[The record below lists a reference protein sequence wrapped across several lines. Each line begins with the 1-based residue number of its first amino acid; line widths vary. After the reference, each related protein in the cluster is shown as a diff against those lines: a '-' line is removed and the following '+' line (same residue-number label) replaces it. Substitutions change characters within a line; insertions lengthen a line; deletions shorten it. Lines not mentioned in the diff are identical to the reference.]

1 VIQVHIINNA
11 NRHLYE
17 RELDEHHQIRHRI
30 YVEELQC
37 RGLKPRADKREY
49 DQFDM
54 DETVYVLA
62 LEEGRVVGGLP
73 LVPTTGPHLIADVFP
88 RFASMQGVPRAPDIA
103 EWTRLF
109 VVPERREEHS
119 GAKIRA
125 TVVASMLEYALQE
138 GLSAISVLMNAFWLP
153 KFQEVAIA
161 RGRLACPTCTTANG

>member
-1 VIQVHIINNA
+1 MIQVHVINDA

-62 LEEGRVVGGLP
+62 LEEGRVVGGLR

-88 RFASMQGVPRAPDIA
+88 HFASMQGVPRAPTSRNGHA
-103 EWTRLF
+103 SSWCRSAARNTAAPRFAPPSSPPCSNTPCTRGF
-109 VVPERREEHS
+109 PQSRYS
-119 GAKIRA
+119 
-125 TVVASMLEYALQE
+125 
-138 GLSAISVLMNAFWLP
+138 
-153 KFQEVAIA
+153 
-161 RGRLACPTCTTANG
+161 

>member
-1 VIQVHIINNA
+1 MIQVHIINNA

-30 YVEELQC
+30 YVEELQW
-37 RGLKPRADKREY
+37 RRLKPRADKREY
-49 DQFDM
+49 DPFDM

-62 LEEGRVVGGLP
+62 LEEGRVVGGRR

-88 RFASMQGVPRAPDIA
+88 HFASMQGVPRAPDIA

-109 VVPERREEHS
+109 VVPERRKEHS

-125 TVVASMLEYALQE
+125 RGAFRHLRTHERILAAEIPGMW
-138 GLSAISVLMNAFWLP
+138 LSHAAAWL
-153 KFQEVAIA
+153 A
-161 RGRLACPTCTTANG
+161 RHARRRMADRGDD

>member
-1 VIQVHIINNA
+1 MIQVHIINNA

-109 VVPERREEHS
+109 VVPERRENTAAPRFAPPS
-119 GAKIRA
+119 SPPCSN
-125 TVVASMLEYALQE
+125 T
-138 GLSAISVLMNAFWLP
+138 P
-153 KFQEVAIA
+153 CT
-161 RGRLACPTCTTANG
+161 RGFPPSPYS